1 MNAKTAPKGTKQ
13 AAQAFIHRFPTGG
26 SPLPIVISII
36 FLLLVAGGMYLYTGN
51 TEGSLILIVATVFG
65 GYMALNIGA
74 NDVANNVAP
83 AVGSKSLTI
92 AGALVIAAIFEAAGA
107 LIAGGDV
114 VSTISKGI
122 INPDLLTDVQVFIYL
137 MLSALLAGA
146 IWINLATWV
155 GAPVSTTH
163 AIVGAVMG
171 AGMAAA
177 GIGVVNWP
185 IMSAIAASWVI
196 SPVLGGAIA
205 ATFYW
210 AIGALVLDQKDRLA
224 AARKWVPI
232 FIAAMVAAF
241 TMYLLVKGAKHV
253 IRLDVMHVVFI
264 GIAAFFATPMLLR
277 KRIRAK
283 AETLQNRAKDINK
296 MFNYPLIISAALL
309 SFAHGAN
316 DVANAVG
323 PLAAIVSAVGS
334 AAIAAE
340 ASIPLWVMIIGA
352 IGISLGL
359 FLFGAKIVN
368 TVGESITKLDQIR
381 AYCVVLSAALTVL
394 VASTLGLPVSST
406 HIAVGS
412 IFGVGL
418 FREQRHHRKRKKKYK
433 KLSIRQGGPITR
445 RKLVRRR
452 HLLTIITAWIITVPC
467 ASFLAAIIFLFLS
480 RMFLDCPCPPLS

>member
-13 AAQAFIHRFPTGG
+13 ATQAFIDRFTTGG

-122 INPDLLTDVQVFIYL
+122 INPELLTDVQVFIYL

-185 IMSAIAASWVI
+185 IMSAI
-196 SPVLGGAIA
+196 
-205 ATFYW
+205 
-210 AIGALVLDQKDRLA
+210 
-224 AARKWVPI
+224 
-232 FIAAMVAAF
+232 
-241 TMYLLVKGAKHV
+241 
-253 IRLDVMHVVFI
+253 IRPA
-264 GIAAFFATPMLLR
+264 GRRWCRSLR
-277 KRIRAK
+277 RS
-283 AETLQNRAKDINK
+283 E
-296 MFNYPLIISAALL
+296 
-309 SFAHGAN
+309 
-316 DVANAVG
+316 
-323 PLAAIVSAVGS
+323 
-334 AAIAAE
+334 
-340 ASIPLWVMIIGA
+340 
-352 IGISLGL
+352 
-359 FLFGAKIVN
+359 
-368 TVGESITKLDQIR
+368 ITIDDL
-381 AYCVVLSAALTVL
+381 
-394 VASTLGLPVSST
+394 
-406 HIAVGS
+406 
-412 IFGVGL
+412 
-418 FREQRHHRKRKKKYK
+418 E
-433 KLSIRQGGPITR
+433 KLSL
-445 RKLVRRR
+445 K
-452 HLLTIITAWIITVPC
+452 
-467 ASFLAAIIFLFLS
+467 FN
-480 RMFLDCPCPPLS
+480 